1 VPPVLHRQAEAGRLR
16 RPRRAL
22 QQALRHP
29 QGRHRQEVVAISDD
43 RRARLRG
50 IKLQAL
56 VRDHLGGPI
65 DAEPSPFPPGAAL
78 VAGGAAWLL
87 VEDDPERGLG
97 PALAWAIRN
106 GATTLDVLAERA
118 TGVLTRRAAG
128 FRFPIT
134 VWHVDGR
141 TLLPGVAEPLL
152 APPPPATSHLALTDG
167 IAAAGA
173 VPLVEHGVVTGEVRG
188 LEVCCVVDDPHSGA
202 VRLEVGVGAHDR
214 EAFTIIHG
222 DIPTV
227 EALRGV
233 VRAVDEYR
241 RPDAPQHPL
250 NRLAP
255 ERLLRWQ
262 LEQDPARLG
271 LASLVP
277 AQPPTPRTNVKDRV
291 PCSAL
296 GTRADGS
303 PVLVVCSAGVD
314 LDLIPYALDAQH
326 VPGVEVG
333 EVMVVAPERD
343 LVPVTVELAALAAQP
358 LSLVPFSG

>member
-56 VRDHLGGPI
+56 VRDHLGRPV
-65 DAEPSPFPPGAAL
+65 DAEPSPFAPGAAL
-78 VAGGAAWLL
+78 VAGGQAWLL

-106 GATTLDVLAERA
+106 GATSVDVLAERA
-118 TGVLTRRAAG
+118 TGVLARRAAG
-128 FRFPIT
+128 FDFPIA

-141 TLLPGVAEPLL
+141 VLLPAVAEPLL
-152 APPPPATSHLALTDG
+152 APPAPATAHLAFTDD
-167 IAAAGA
+167 IRAAGA
-173 VPLVEHGVVTGEVRG
+173 TPVVEHGVVTGEVRG
-188 LEVCCVVDDPHSGA
+188 LEVCRVVDDPHSGA

-214 EAFTIIHG
+214 EAFAIIHG
-222 DIPTV
+222 DVPTI
-227 EALRGV
+227 EALAGV
-233 VRAVDEYR
+233 VRAVDEHR

-255 ERLLRWQ
+255 ERLLRWR
-262 LEQDPARLG
+262 LEQDPERVG
-271 LASLVP
+271 LVSLLP
-277 AQPPTPRTNVKDRV
+277 AQPPVPRTNVKDRV
-291 PCSAL
+291 PCSAV
-296 GTRADGS
+296 GTRPDSS

-314 LDLIPYALDAQH
+314 LDLIPYALDARH

-333 EVMVVAPERD
+333 EVLIVLPERD
-343 LVPVTVELAALAAQP
+343 LVAVSAEIAALAAQP
-358 LSLVPFSG
+358 LSLVPFSA